1 MLGWFKKRGK
11 PPEDDDPPYEGGYDF
26 LDSFRPGPDPVPP
39 GTYAMWLPSPSEPL
53 FAPSGARRHIGRAYR
68 AAVGI
73 ETFALAD
80 ILRRLGAVG
89 EDTRRVA
96 VPDDLASFP
105 VLGPDDQ
112 VFVVSASQEKGIR
125 FHFHQ
130 SATPEYRNKVLAG
143 FVAYLGFRRRS
154 VNLSGAPLDES
165 RDQNPAAWWGGME
178 RVVTEMEGRGEP
190 VQAVGQMLLGS

>member
-1 MLGWFKKRGK
+1 MFGWFKKRDK
-11 PPEDDDPPYEGGYDF
+11 SPEEDDLLDEGGYDF
-26 LDSFRPGPDPVPP
+26 LDSFRPGPDPAPP
-39 GTYAMWLPSPSEPL
+39 GTYAMWLPSTGEPQ
-53 FAPSGARRHIGRAYR
+53 FASSGARRHVGRAYK
-68 AAVGI
+68 AVVGI

-112 VFVVSASQEKGIR
+112 VFVISASQEKGIR

-130 SATPEYRNKVLAG
+130 SATPEYRNKMLAG
-143 FVAYLGFRRRS
+143 FVAYLAFRRRS
-154 VNLSGAPLDES
+154 VNLSGAPLDEP
-165 RDQNPAAWWGGME
+165 RDQNPAEWWGGME
-178 RVVTEMEGRGEP
+178 RVVTEMEGQGEP

>member
-1 MLGWFKKRGK
+1 MFGWFKRRQK
-11 PPEDDDPPYEGGYDF
+11 PPADGDLPDEGGYDF
-26 LDSFRPGPDPVPP
+26 LDSFRPGPEPVPP
-39 GTYAMWLPSPSEPL
+39 GTYAMWLPSPGEPR
-53 FAPSGARRHIGRAYR
+53 FAPSDARRQIGRAYR
-68 AAVGI
+68 AAAGI

-89 EDTRRVA
+89 EETRRVTLPA
-96 VPDDLASFP
+96 ELASFP
-105 VLGPDDQ
+105 VLGPGEH

-143 FVAYLGFRRRS
+143 WVAYLAFRRRA
-154 VNLSGAPLDES
+154 VNLSAAPLDEP
-165 RDQNPAAWWGGME
+165 RDQDPAAWWAAMEGTVAEME
-178 RVVTEMEGRGEP
+178 RNGEP